1 MIFHHIHRS
10 IPPKNSPIIT
20 PHFKKISL
28 VNDIS
33 FYLHRLTG
41 TVSVENPILVERPST
56 NLKRVVE
63 SEKTIKYTVFRKYNE
78 VIIGGMGG
86 SGIVGSIATD
96 LYSTLSPIPI
106 VLLRVQKLPA
116 WANKNTLVIV
126 NSYSGNT
133 SEMLSL
139 YNDAKERGCGTVCIT
154 SGGKLRKIAEE
165 NKANIIMIAGGYMP
179 RSDMTTPL
187 AHVLSV
193 IDSQIGTD
201 LHTKFIN
208 TLKKIIPYAEELE
221 SPEMNYAKE
230 LALKLSCNTP
240 FFYTSEKTQCVASRW
255 RAQFNENAKKVAGD
269 GVFPEFDHNELEGWA
284 GDICKT
290 NLPVFIRTKADGET
304 AKYMDACKDV
314 IKKWGVDPLIINIP
328 GDTHMESIM
337 YGIILGDYVS
347 LYVAELQKKDPSPVD
362 AITEFKRIMK
372 DRQKTD

>member
-1 MIFHHIHRS
+1 M
-10 IPPKNSPIIT
+10 
-20 PHFKKISL
+20 
-28 VNDIS
+28 
-33 FYLHRLTG
+33 
-41 TVSVENPILVERPST
+41 VERPLT
-56 NLKRVVE
+56 NLKRVINSNAVTKH
-63 SEKTIKYTVFRKYNE
+63 SVFRKYNE
-78 VIIGGMGG
+78 IIIGGMGG

-96 LYSTLSPIPI
+96 LFSPLSQIPI

-116 WANKNTLVIV
+116 WAGKNTLVIV

-139 YNDAKERGCGTVCIT
+139 YNDARERGCGVVSIT
-154 SGGKLRKIAEE
+154 SGGKLQKLAGK
-165 NKANIIMIAGGYMP
+165 NATDIITIDGGYMP

-201 LHTKFIN
+201 LHGEFID
-208 TLKKIIPYAEELE
+208 TLKKLIPYAEELE
-221 SPEMNYAKE
+221 SKEMNYAKE
-230 LALKLSCNTP
+230 LALKLSSKTP
-240 FFYTSEKTQCVASRW
+240 FFYTSERIQCVASRW
-255 RAQFNENAKKVAGD
+255 RAQFNENSKKVAGD

-284 GDICKT
+284 GDTCRT

-328 GDTHMESIM
+328 GETHMESIM

-347 LYVAELQKKDPSPVD
+347 LYVAELLKKDPSPVD
-362 AITEFKRIMK
+362 AITEFKKVMK
-372 DRQKTD
+372 KNAE

>member
-1 MIFHHIHRS
+1 MS
-10 IPPKNSPIIT
+10 
-20 PHFKKISL
+20 
-28 VNDIS
+28 
-33 FYLHRLTG
+33 
-41 TVSVENPILVERPST
+41 TVPQILVEKPLA
-56 NLKRVVE
+56 NLKRVIDLE
-63 SEKTIKYTVFRKYNE
+63 SSTKHPVFRKYNE
-78 VIIGGMGG
+78 MIIGGMGG

-96 LYSTLSPIPI
+96 LYSSLSPIPI

-116 WANKNTLVIV
+116 WANKNTLAII

-133 SEMLSL
+133 TEMLSL
-139 YNDAKERGCGTVCIT
+139 YKDAKERGCGTVCIT
-154 SGGKLRKIAEE
+154 SGGKLKELTEKNNDAVITIE
-165 NKANIIMIAGGYMP
+165 GGHMP

-201 LHTKFIN
+201 LHGEFIDI
-208 TLKKIIPYAEELE
+208 LKKLIPYAEELE
-221 SPEMNYAKE
+221 SKEMNYAKE
-230 LALKLSCNTP
+230 LAVKLTSKTP
-240 FFYTSEKTQCVASRW
+240 FFYTSERIQCVASRW
-255 RAQFNENAKKVAGD
+255 RAQFNENSKKVAGD

-347 LYVAELQKKDPSPVD
+347 LYVAELLKKDPNPVD
-362 AITEFKRIMK
+362 AITLFKKVMNK
-372 DRQKTD
+372 NVK

>member
-1 MIFHHIHRS
+1 
-10 IPPKNSPIIT
+10 
-20 PHFKKISL
+20 
-28 VNDIS
+28 
-33 FYLHRLTG
+33 
-41 TVSVENPILVERPST
+41 
-56 NLKRVVE
+56 
-63 SEKTIKYTVFRKYNE
+63 
-78 VIIGGMGG
+78 MGG

-96 LYSTLSPIPI
+96 LYSSLSPLPI
-106 VLLRVQKLPA
+106 ILLRVQKLPT

-133 SEMLSL
+133 AEMLSL
-139 YNDAKERGCGTVCIT
+139 YIDAKERGCGTVCIT
-154 SGGKLRKIAEE
+154 SGGKLKELTEKNDDA
-165 NKANIIMIAGGYMP
+165 IITIDGGYMP

-201 LHTKFIN
+201 LHREFID
-208 TLKKIIPYAEELE
+208 TLKKLIPYAEELE
-221 SPEMNYAKE
+221 SKEMNYAKE
-230 LALKLSCNTP
+230 LAVKLVSKTP
-240 FFYTSEKTQCVASRW
+240 FFYTSERIQCVASRW
-255 RAQFNENAKKVAGD
+255 RAQFNENSKKVAGD

-314 IKKWGVDPLIINIP
+314 IKKWGVEPLIINIP

-347 LYVAELQKKDPSPVD
+347 LYVAELLKKDPSPVD
-362 AITEFKRIMK
+362 AITEFKKVMK
-372 DRQKTD
+372 KNVK